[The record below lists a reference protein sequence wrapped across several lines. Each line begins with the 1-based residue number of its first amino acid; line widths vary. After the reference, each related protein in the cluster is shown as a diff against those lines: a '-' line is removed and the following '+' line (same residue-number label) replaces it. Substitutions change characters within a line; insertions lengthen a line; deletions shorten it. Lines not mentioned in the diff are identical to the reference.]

1 MSASPGSESAFRAR
15 ARRGAGAALI
25 LVLAAL
31 AVAAVVTAVAPRG
44 TTAVVGPAAASGAA
58 PGASAGPAGPAAPAA
73 PATTVYVHILG
84 QVERPGLYQ
93 LPDGA
98 RVVDAVAAAGGLTDA
113 ADAAGVNLARVVG
126 DGEQIVVPALGEA
139 SAGGSGGRPGLVNI
153 NTADSTALE
162 TLPRIGPATAAH
174 IIAWREENG
183 RFAAIEDLLDVTG
196 IGEATFAGLK
206 DLVTV

>member
-25 LVLAAL
+25 LVLAGL

-73 PATTVYVHILG
+73 TVYVHILG